1 MTDLERMGR
10 ILLAVAVL
18 GLFGTIVASMV
29 VNRILV
35 PTLVIVALF
44 GVVGFVMMQRGQRG

>member
-35 PTLVIVALF
+35 PTLVIVALLASS
-44 GVVGFVMMQRGQRG
+44 VSS